1 MKSFLMFAAV
11 LPLLASAHEVRQQGP
26 HVHGQANVQIAVD
39 GNVVD
44 VRLQAPGMGI
54 LAFERPPASDAETA
68 ELKRSISTLD
78 SGKWVVLPQA
88 AGCSM
93 ISHEVKTDGFSTGSA
108 AAHDHDGHDDH
119 AGHDHAGH
127 DHSGHDHAS
136 HHHAGFE
143 AAIQFRCRDA
153 SKLTH
158 VHIELAAQFPNL
170 HQTIVESATALGQN
184 RVQLEGQQRRVEL
197 KR

>member
-1 MKSFLMFAAV
+1 MFAAA

-39 GNVVD
+39 GNVVE

-54 LAFERPPASDAETA
+54 LAFERPPASDAETT
-68 ELKRSISTLD
+68 ELKRSMSVLD
-78 SGKWVVLPQA
+78 GGKWVVFPETA
-88 AGCSM
+88 SCSM
-93 ISHEVKTDGFSTGSA
+93 ISHEVKAEGFSTPA
-108 AAHDHDGHDDH
+108 AAVHDR
-119 AGHDHAGH
+119 AGHGH
-127 DHSGHDHAS
+127 GS

-143 AAIQFRCRDA
+143 AVLQFRCRDV

-158 VHIELAAQFPNL
+158 VQLELAVQFPNL
-170 HQTIVESATALGQN
+170 HQTIVESATALGQD
-184 RVQLEGQQRRVEL
+184 RVELQGQQRRVEL

>member
-1 MKSFLMFAAV
+1 MKSLLLFAFT

-26 HVHGQANVQIAVD
+26 HVHGQANVQVAVD
-39 GNVVD
+39 GGVVE
-44 VRLQAPGMGI
+44 VRFQAPGMGI
-54 LAFERPPASDAETA
+54 LTFERPPASETETA
-68 ELKRSISTLD
+68 ELKRALSILD
-78 SGKWVVLPQA
+78 GGKWLAFPDA

-93 ISHEVKTDGFSTGSA
+93 ISHEAEAKGFSA
-108 AAHDHDGHDDH
+108 VANQAHDHDAHGH
-119 AGHDHAGH
+119 GG
-127 DHSGHDHAS
+127 

-143 AAIQFRCRDA
+143 AALQFRCRDV

-158 VHIELAAQFPNL
+158 VQLDLASQFPNL